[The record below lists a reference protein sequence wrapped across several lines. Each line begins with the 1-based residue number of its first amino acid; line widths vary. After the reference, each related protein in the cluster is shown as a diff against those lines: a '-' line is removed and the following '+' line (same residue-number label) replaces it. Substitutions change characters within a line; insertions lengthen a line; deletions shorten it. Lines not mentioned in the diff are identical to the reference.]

1 MKYYQVELGLKT
13 EKKPSKKASTFDHGL
28 DSERKFGFD
37 ITLCNYL
44 FLSLAQSHSPMCQV
58 SGTMY

>member
-1 MKYYQVELGLKT
+1 MKLEIKT
-13 EKKPSKKASTFDHGL
+13 EKKTGKKGTFDHGL

-58 SGTMY
+58 SGTK